1 MAMKT
6 IGIDLGHCE
15 TAAAYPH
22 KNGGNNEVKA
32 LVLNDSHENVDLTQI
47 ILTFAQM
54 EALKEHQSP
63 DFELLREIG
72 PFRIGALPAYVP
84 DGERFLYFKVPPKQF
99 HEPCG
104 NTPTAKASGLTHGM
118 VMACY
123 IYAIVENIIVYS
135 AGDLTEA
142 DRPDMKLLIGC
153 PATADWTGQKERDEY
168 ARLIKAATDVGAVEI
183 IPESRAAIFSSVS
196 GGVTNISAS
205 GGAAVFDFGSSTA
218 DCTYMLL
225 GRKIL
230 EFSWALGASEVERQM
245 SREALD
251 RAVQEN
257 GPFTAD
263 ADMLADT
270 VDALRRQKQDYY
282 KGLISPK
289 GKTIVCELGDGIEQP
304 IKINQPLMNR
314 VTNERKVEINCDST
328 TLRVGSWQ
336 DHCRAFYQEARDRIS
351 KATYTVYDA
360 DGKLEEHNCTLD
372 TIVLTGGASKMDFIE
387 TICREVF
394 PEENITILR
403 NAINPSHTVS
413 NGLGWVS
420 IADENL
426 EGCKAAAKA
435 AVLANPE
442 CDPKKI
448 GSTISDNIFELLLS
462 IAKEL
467 TDRWADAEGDEMTIK
482 TLQEWLENATQEP
495 KVKEKMY
502 EICGA
507 CLQSWKDTLSTSME
521 KAVNAQTEALYS
533 AKVARGLMLPSDI
546 WQSLNGQ
553 SMCLNQLDMHS
564 LLAKIDFGD
573 FATQIGKFVVKAVI
587 WVAAVVLAPESFG
600 LTLLAAW
607 LATSVA
613 DVAFSDNDLNKPR
626 KRTHRQKLA
635 GKVRKELTKSKDEIM
650 KSFTEA
656 FAAQTESF
664 EAVMD
669 ASLDI
674 AFKIVT
680 LQRFEV

>member
-1 MAMKT
+1 MATKT

-22 KNGGNNEVKA
+22 KNGDNNEVKA
-32 LVLNDSHENVDLTQI
+32 LVLNGSHENVDLTQI
-47 ILTFAQM
+47 VLTFAQM
-54 EALKEHQSP
+54 EALKGHQYP
-63 DFELLREIG
+63 DFELLKTIG
-72 PFRIGALPAYVP
+72 PIRIGTLPSYVP

-104 NTPTAKASGLTHGM
+104 NAPTAKASGLTHGM

-123 IYAIVENIIVYS
+123 IYATVENIITYS

-142 DRPDMKLLIGC
+142 DRPYMKLLIGC
-153 PATADWTGQKERDEY
+153 PATADWTGQKEKDEY
-168 ARLIKAATDVGAVEI
+168 AKLVKAATGVGAVEI

-196 GGVTNISAS
+196 GGVTNISAN

-289 GKTIVCELGDGIEQP
+289 GKTIVCELGDGVEQQ

-351 KATYTVYDA
+351 KATYTVYGA
-360 DGKLEEHNCTLD
+360 DGKPEEHNCTLD

-403 NAINPSHTVS
+403 NVINPSHTVS

-426 EGCKAAAKA
+426 EGCKAAAKE
-435 AVLANPE
+435 AVLSNPD
-442 CDPKKI
+442 CDPKKL
-448 GSTISDNIFELLLS
+448 GNAISNQVFNLLLS
-462 IAKEL
+462 IADEL
-467 TDRWADAEGDEMTIK
+467 TKRWADVDGDEMTIRN
-482 TLQEWLENATQEP
+482 LQDWLEEATEDP

-502 EICGA
+502 EICGD
-507 CLQSWKDTLSTSME
+507 CLQNWKDTISTSME
-521 KAVNAQTEALYS
+521 QAVNAQTEALYS
-533 AKVARGLMLPSDI
+533 SKVAKKLMLPSDI
-546 WQSLNGQ
+546 WQSLNAQ

-564 LLAKIDFGD
+564 LLTKIDFGD
-573 FATQIGKFVVKAVI
+573 VAAQIGKFMVKAVI
-587 WVAAVVLAPESFG
+587 WVAAAIFAPATFG
-600 LTLLAAW
+600 TTLLVAW
-607 LATSVA
+607 LAAIMA
-613 DVAFSDNDLNKPR
+613 DEAFFDNDLDKPR
-626 KRTHRQKLA
+626 KRTKRQKMAKKIKKKL
-635 GKVRKELTKSKDEIM
+635 EKSEDVIM

-656 FAAQTESF
+656 FATQTESF
-664 EAVMD
+664 EAVVD
-669 ASLDI
+669 SSLDI